1 MVSTKFELLPKG
13 ISLQSFHYL
22 NIIDIFHSFDQLN
35 SQFNILIRNIPF
47 ALSLQNVQNKFQC
60 EQFLSQI
67 QTLITLSA
75 SIPETISG
83 GQWSSIVHLSI
94 FGCGLDDLFVLFTN
108 MPKLKYLRIENV
120 SGDVTNAT
128 INSIGNNK
136 SLVNNMKT
144 LHIDCLN
151 SSIDYLSQ
159 LLERAPNL
167 ENLILF
173 SFHDPSIIDA
183 SRWKTSIVSS
193 LRHLKNSKFKF
204 NVNDFQQNNINEESL
219 KEFQNSFWYNER
231 RWYTE
236 YFISNIFDVG

>member
-1 MVSTKFELLPKG
+1 MPILP
-13 ISLQSFHYL
+13 
-22 NIIDIFHSFDQLN
+22 
-35 SQFNILIRNIPF
+35 
-47 ALSLQNVQNKFQC
+47 V
-60 EQFLSQI
+60 SQI
-67 QTLITLSA
+67 QTLITPSA

-94 FGCGLDDLFVLFTN
+94 SGCGLDDLFVLFTN
-108 MPKLKYLRIENV
+108 IPELKYLRIENV
-120 SGDVTNAT
+120 SNNVTNVT

-151 SSIDYLSQ
+151 SSIDYLFQ

-183 SRWKTSIVSS
+183 SRRQILIVSS
-193 LRHLKNSKFKF
+193 LRYLKNFKFKF
-204 NVNDFQQNNINEESL
+204 HIANILQKSINEENL
-219 KEFQNSFWYNER
+219 KEFQNQFWYNER